1 MLFQDSGQFDEAI
14 TCYRKV
20 IELDPGFLYAY
31 NNLAI
36 ALKEKGRLDEAIA
49 WCRRAIEL
57 DPTFAQAQYNLANA
71 MQDRGQLEEAAALY
85 RKTIQYDPSHVGA
98 YTNLGNVFRSR
109 GQSDKAEIFYRH
121 ALQINPA
128 DLTPYEA
135 LLMAM
140 NYNPVHDARAIFYEH
155 VKFAK
160 LHAEHLKDTGA
171 RYANARVPDRRLR
184 IGYVSPD
191 FRRHPVARFIE
202 PVLNA
207 HDHEQ
212 FEVFCYSDVRAA
224 DEVAGR
230 LQRHAEHWRDI
241 SRTPDE
247 EVAGLIRNDTIDIL
261 IDLAR
266 HTADNR
272 VSVFARKPA
281 PVQVTWIGYPATS
294 GLSAF
299 DYKIA
304 DQYTDPPDQADRL
317 YTEKLIR
324 LPDTSLCYLPEQGGP
339 HIAEPPYFKKG
350 HITFGSF
357 NNLAKVSPVTLALW
371 PKVLKTVPASQ
382 LIIKAKS
389 LSDKQP
395 AGRYWTRLPAPA

>member
-1 MLFQDSGQFDEAI
+1 
-14 TCYRKV
+14 
-20 IELDPGFLYAY
+20 
-31 NNLAI
+31 
-36 ALKEKGRLDEAIA
+36 
-49 WCRRAIEL
+49 
-57 DPTFAQAQYNLANA
+57 
-71 MQDRGQLEEAAALY
+71 MQDRGQLEETAALY

-98 YTNLGNVFRSR
+98 HTNLGNVFRSR

-128 DLTPYEA
+128 DLIPYEA

-247 EVAGLIRNDTIDIL
+247 KIAGPIRNDTIDIL
-261 IDLAR
+261 IDLAG

-272 VSVFARKPA
+272 VLVFARKPR
-281 PVQVTWIGYPATS
+281 P
-294 GLSAF
+294 
-299 DYKIA
+299 
-304 DQYTDPPDQADRL
+304 
-317 YTEKLIR
+317 
-324 LPDTSLCYLPEQGGP
+324 
-339 HIAEPPYFKKG
+339 
-350 HITFGSF
+350 
-357 NNLAKVSPVTLALW
+357 
-371 PKVLKTVPASQ
+371 
-382 LIIKAKS
+382 
-389 LSDKQP
+389 
-395 AGRYWTRLPAPA
+395 